1 MCCDEIVPIQSYKS
15 TVSIGNHYSTPL
27 ARMTHKNS
35 YATIIKSS
43 SIIGGASG
51 VTILLGMVRVK
62 FASVLI
68 GTTGIG
74 LMASLTTIQGL
85 LGTVCGLGI
94 GSSAV
99 RGVAAAVGRQDD
111 RAIGTA
117 VLVLRRICWLTG
129 LSGMAAMMLLSPLL
143 SHLTFGSDAY
153 AYEIAALGLVVLFS
167 NIASGQMAL
176 IQGLRR
182 INDIVRVNIIG
193 AVFATVAAVGFYT
206 WLGLRG
212 IVPALV
218 GVAAMQ
224 LTISW
229 YFARRVPVPPVE
241 LSWRQTFREAGGM
254 VRLGFVFM
262 WTALMSVGVSYI
274 AVMMITQKSG
284 LQAVGLYSAAF
295 SLSGVFANFVLSAMG
310 TDYYPRLTGAANDKA
325 AMVRMVNEQIEIS
338 VLLALP
344 GLVAT
349 MTLAPWILQ
358 LFYTREFLGAVELLQ
373 WFIVGCLGRVISV
386 PVGYVMLALGK
397 GRWYLVTETCISLL
411 HVALIALGLQLFG
424 IEGVAVAFVVMYVAY
439 IAVVLFVSRH
449 LIEFRWSTDCTR
461 LVVLS
466 LPVLGIIFTAARMLT
481 IWPAT
486 CLGLLLTIV
495 ASVLSLRGMIARVG
509 SEHRIVSAIKRMPGG
524 KLLLSVH

>member
-1 MCCDEIVPIQSYKS
+1 
-15 TVSIGNHYSTPL
+15 
-27 ARMTHKNS
+27 MTQKNS
-35 YATIIKSS
+35 YRSILKSS
-43 SIIGGASG
+43 SILGGASG
-51 VTILLGMVRVK
+51 INILLGMVRVK

-74 LMASLTTIQGL
+74 LMTSLTTIQGL
-85 LGTVCGLGI
+85 VGTLCGLGI

-99 RGVAAAVGRQDD
+99 REVAAAVGRQDD

-117 VLVLRRICWLTG
+117 VLVLRRICWVTG
-129 LSGMAAMMLLSPLL
+129 LSGMAAMMLLSSLL

-153 AYEIAALGLVVLFS
+153 VYEIAALGLVVLFG

-182 INDIVRVNIIG
+182 INDIVRVNVIG
-193 AVFATVAAVGFYT
+193 AVFATVAAICFYT

-218 GVAAMQ
+218 GVSAMQ
-224 LTISW
+224 LSISW

-254 VRLGFVFM
+254 VRLGLVFM
-262 WTALMSVGVSYI
+262 WTALMSAAVSYLTI
-274 AVMMITQKSG
+274 MMISQKSG

-310 TDYYPRLTGAANDKA
+310 TDYYPRLTGAAPDKA
-325 AMVRMVNEQIEIS
+325 AMVRMVNEQTEIS

-358 LFYTREFLGAVELLQ
+358 LFYTREFIGAVELLQ
-373 WFIVGCLGRVISV
+373 WFILGCLGRVISV
-386 PVGYVMLALGK
+386 PLGYVMLALGK
-397 GRWYLVTETCISLL
+397 GRWYLLTETSIGLL
-411 HVALIALGLQLFG
+411 HVALIAVGLQLFG
-424 IEGVAVAFVVMYVAY
+424 IEGVAVAFVLMYVGY
-439 IAVVLFVSRH
+439 IATVHLVSRH
-449 LIEFRWSTDCTR
+449 LIGFMWSADCIR
-461 LVVLS
+461 IGLLS
-466 LPVLGIIFTAARMLT
+466 LPVLGVIFTSSRVLPL
-481 IWPAT
+481 WPAT
-486 CLGLLLTIV
+486 WLGLLLTLV
-495 ASVLSLRGMIARVG
+495 ACIWCLRGLVARAG
-509 SEHRIVSAIKRMPGG
+509 SEHRIVRAIKRLPGG
-524 KLLLSVH
+524 NRLLPGH